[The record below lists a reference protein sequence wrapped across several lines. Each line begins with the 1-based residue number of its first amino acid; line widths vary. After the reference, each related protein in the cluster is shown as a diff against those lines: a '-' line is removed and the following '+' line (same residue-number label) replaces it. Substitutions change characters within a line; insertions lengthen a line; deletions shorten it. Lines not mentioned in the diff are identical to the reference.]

1 MSYIEL
7 LTFLSN
13 NNKEIQKMYSNYKRL
28 PRYVKIPAT
37 TFTVAFIGS
46 VYWLNVMQPR
56 QKLLESIMK
65 DINSNNDGNLTRYK
79 AMTQHYKDN
88 GYIYKDKFS
97 KDLFVKFAS
106 QRLSEAMTN
115 DVNLLF
121 GYYTNGPVRK
131 ALETGAWNNG
141 IPISY
146 AMFSPSA
153 NSCEEATLFTYLA
166 ASHIARLQKEDKMNE
181 NEFHDKATNSMEF
194 YKRFANDFIFHLP
207 KCKGY
212 VLQESEIAVA
222 VEEIVQHR
230 YKNK

>member
-1 MSYIEL
+1 
-7 LTFLSN
+7 
-13 NNKEIQKMYSNYKRL
+13 MYSYYKKL
-28 PRYVKIPAT
+28 PRHVKVPAT
-37 TFTVAFIGS
+37 TLAVAFIGS
-46 VYWLNVMQPR
+46 MYWLNVMQPR

-79 AMTQHYKDN
+79 TMTQHYKNN

-106 QRLSEAMTN
+106 QILSEAMTN

-121 GYYTNGPVRK
+121 GYYTDGLVRK
-131 ALETGAWNNG
+131 ALETGAWNDG
-141 IPISY
+141 KPISY

-153 NSCEEATLFTYLA
+153 NSCEEATLFTYLV
-166 ASHIARLQKEDKMNE
+166 ASHISRLQKDDKMNE
-181 NEFHDKATNSMEF
+181 SEFRDKAMNSMEF

-212 VLQESEIAVA
+212 VLQESEISVV

-230 YKNK
+230 FKNKNKNET